1 MRYPS
6 LAFLAVILAIIGLGS
21 LTYFIM
27 SLPTTL
33 RVAVGPVSN
42 ENVRI
47 VTAAIQTLQR
57 EREPFRLRLV
67 ITEGTEK
74 SAAALD
80 SGLADLAIVRTDMG
94 YPRAGAT
101 VAILHLDH
109 AVLVAPGN
117 TGITTVADFK
127 GKTVAIV
134 RDGPGNIKL
143 LGIIAAQAGLLEGD
157 ITIDRTRL
165 SDLKSA
171 LDQGRIHG
179 VLAVGPTSGR
189 LLFDVVNT
197 VTEAGKGQIN
207 FVPIPE
213 TNAIEQRYP
222 LLEAD
227 TLVRGLFGGPSP
239 RPDKDVPTLVVS
251 HQLLAA
257 KTLADSTVSD
267 FTRVL
272 LNAKSQIAADAPL
285 AVRMEAPDQEKSS
298 PIPIHQGT
306 ITYLDGQ
313 TTTFL
318 ERYGDWFYIGIMG
331 FGLSGSALAG
341 YLSWAAVQTRKG
353 VMSMLA
359 ELQQLAPK
367 ALTSESADDLV
378 AIETKAGVI
387 FNQTMD
393 QAIESNVDPASMTAF
408 NMAFAHVREVIAE
421 KRRQLSV

>member
-6 LAFLAVILAIIGLGS
+6 LAFLAVVLALIGLGS
-21 LTYFIM
+21 LAYVIM
-27 SLPTTL
+27 TQPTTL

-80 SGLADLAIVRTDMG
+80 SGLADLAIVRTDMA

-109 AVLVAPGN
+109 TVLVVPGN
-117 TGITTVADFK
+117 TDISTVADLK
-127 GKTVAIV
+127 GKTVAII
-134 RDGPGNIKL
+134 RDNPGNVKL

-157 ITIDRTRL
+157 IKIERTRL
-165 SDLKSA
+165 PDIKAA
-171 LDQGRIHG
+171 LDQGRIQG

-207 FVPIPE
+207 FISIPE

-222 LLEAD
+222 LLEAE
-227 TLVRGLFGGPSP
+227 TLVRGLFGGPTP
-239 RPDKDVPTLVVS
+239 RPEKDVPTLVVS

-257 KTLADSTVSD
+257 KTLSDATVSD

-298 PIPIHQGT
+298 PIPIHPGT

-318 ERYGDWFYIGIMG
+318 ERYGDWFYIAIMG
-331 FGLSGSALAG
+331 FGLGGSALAG
-341 YLSWAAVQTRKG
+341 YFSWAAVQTRKG

-359 ELQQLAPK
+359 ELQRLAPK
-367 ALTSESADDLV
+367 ALTSESADDLAAV
-378 AIETKAGVI
+378 ESKASVI

-393 QAIESNVDPASMTAF
+393 QAIENNVDPASMTAF

-421 KRRQLSV
+421 KRKQLSI